1 LLQHKVVQLNIEVT
15 PNLEFTCEKKLLKMV
30 LENLVRNA
38 FQYTHNGDIHIKATQ
53 EGVEVINTR
62 LPEDNQYQAPQEDY
76 GYGVGLYL
84 VEKIC
89 EQKGWIMTVAQD
101 DERFQVT
108 MRF

>member
-1 LLQHKVVQLNIEVT
+1 MPTKVVRLNIDVA
-15 PNLEFTCEKKLLKMV
+15 PGLQFLCEKKLLKMV

-38 FQYTHNGDIHIKATQ
+38 FQYTHNGEILIKATQ
-53 EGVEVINTR
+53 EGIEVINTC
-62 LPEDNQYQAPQEDY
+62 LKEDVQYQAPQDDY

-89 EQKGWIMTVAQD
+89 EQKDWKMTVKQS
-101 DERFQVT
+101 DEHFQVA